1 MYLLGAPRRAQTN
14 GDLEVLAE
22 ARRELENLQFR
33 FPCQKKQTISMIQYV
48 VIFLVFISSEAL
60 STFDAKNLRDWHRKI
75 SDQSSNCQFSGHT
88 NLELKD
94 HGLQIIKVVDCDDP
108 LAIYI
113 YDFKVIHYVFCY

>member
-1 MYLLGAPRRAQTN
+1 M
-14 GDLEVLAE
+14 
-22 ARRELENLQFR
+22 
-33 FPCQKKQTISMIQYV
+33 
-48 VIFLVFISSEAL
+48 FILSEAL

-75 SDQSSNCQFSGHT
+75 SDQSSNCQFSGHA